1 MARYLL
7 KGTARDGN
15 GKIIA
20 SATISVYL
28 AGTTTAASVYEAYSG
43 GTAVNS
49 VTSSSDGTFSF
60 YVDDTDYTGLQR
72 FKCVI
77 GKTGYTSITYD
88 YITIFDVTAIIDTDT
103 TFASAADTVVPSQ
116 LAAKTY
122 IDATSA
128 SAAAAVISNTAYGS
142 SWDTVTTIAP
152 SKNAVYDK
160 IEAIVSDA
168 AYAASWDGVTTI
180 APSKHAVYDAIE
192 ANKSLAGEIK
202 MWPTETVPDGYLEC
216 DGSSLLRATYATL
229 FAIIGTMY
237 GTADAT
243 HFNLPDLR
251 GRFVRSW
258 DNTLGTDPDSA
269 TRTVP
274 SATGATLTAGDHVG
288 TEQADELE
296 SHTHTASPRSNTD
309 GGVEPYATVGSG
321 AIVGGSISLENT
333 GGNETRP
340 VNTYMMM
347 IIKY

>member
-103 TFASAADTVVPSQ
+103 TFASAADTVVPSK

-122 IDATSA
+122 IDAT
-128 SAAAAVISNTAYGS
+128 AAAVISNTAYGS

-160 IEAIVSDA
+160 IEAIVSDT

-251 GRFVRSW
+251 GRFIRAW
-258 DNTLGTDPDSA
+258 DNAKTTDPDSA

-274 SATGATLTAGDHVG
+274 TATGATISAGDHVG
-288 TEQADELE
+288 TEQADAFEAHHH
-296 SHTHTASPRSNTD
+296 HTTAYS
-309 GGVEPYATVGSG
+309 GGNYGNPAGSTVLVNLGGEGLATS
-321 AIVGGSISLENT
+321 SD

-340 VNTYMMM
+340 ANTYMMM

>member
-103 TFASAADTVVPSQ
+103 TFASAADTVVPSK

-128 SAAAAVISNTAYGS
+128 AAAAAVISNTAYGS

-251 GRFVRSW
+251 GRFIRAW
-258 DNTLGTDPDSA
+258 DNAKTTDPDSA

-274 SATGATLTAGDHVG
+274 TATGATISAGDHVG
-288 TEQADELE
+288 TEQADAFEAHHH
-296 SHTHTASPRSNTD
+296 HTTAYS
-309 GGVEPYATVGSG
+309 GGNYGNPAGSTVLVNLGGEGLATS
-321 AIVGGSISLENT
+321 SD

-340 VNTYMMM
+340 ANTYMMM